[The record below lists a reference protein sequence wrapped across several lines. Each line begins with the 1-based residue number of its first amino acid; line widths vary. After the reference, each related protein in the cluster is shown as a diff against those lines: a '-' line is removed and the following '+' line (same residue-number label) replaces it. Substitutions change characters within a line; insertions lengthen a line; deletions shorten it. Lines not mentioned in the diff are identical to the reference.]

1 MHEQLSDNTDI
12 SPAAAVEDAQDP
24 MTPEASALAAALLE
38 VMRHVGDAPLQHPRL
53 FCLARSADLLAQQPA
68 LASLLGDEA
77 ALVMAGDPLHLT
89 SIELD
94 DLDTAEDS
102 ETAHATP
109 SGTVDPVALLEA
121 VMWPQPSHGGAIVC
135 DLPAGAWQTSGPA
148 HHALDAKDDEQSA
161 PGASTLRV
169 GVAVTTEGTRW
180 SAVQTEGA
188 GGMTMGEALLPALAD
203 ALTHSLEESARS

>member
-94 DLDTAEDS
+94 DLDTAEDW
-102 ETAHATP
+102 E
-109 SGTVDPVALLEA
+109 GTGMAA
-121 VMWPQPSHGGAIVC
+121 CWGVMWPQPSHGGAIVC